1 MSVDEDSAAALLRR
15 LAKPPITTWLLKY
28 DWRTFLADFGAALIV
43 ASLLVPQALAYSTL
57 AGLPAVFG
65 LHANVVGP
73 MLYSIYGT
81 LSHGIM
87 GVAALTCIVSRL
99 AVVSFEPD
107 SLTATDRSRYEDLI
121 FGVALLSGVIQLV
134 LGLCRGGVVAD
145 LLSRPVLSA
154 FLSAAGA
161 IMVIS
166 QVRPLFGLPD
176 SSSGDDSANSLVQL
190 FNALAD
196 LGSIHWPT
204 VGLSAATLLLL
215 LASRWK
221 RIPKWVP
228 SWLLIMGTSI
238 LISWAADFESH
249 GIRVVGAV
257 EGGFPSPRFPALSAK
272 DVWAILPGA
281 FEVACVGF
289 VGQYALGVQFG
300 QIYRY
305 EVDGNLELVASGLS
319 NIVGS
324 LFASQPVTICFSRTA
339 ACADSG
345 GRTPMVNF
353 LVCLVTILTLLVL
366 TPLFRP
372 LPLSVLACVILVS
385 IRQLISPS
393 DVKFLWR
400 VSKVELLVY
409 MTTFFATVGLGIE
422 LGILL
427 GFVSSLIALLFRSA
441 MATTVR
447 LGRIPGTWFSV
458 EGMVSVE
465 QVDSVMVVGFTGPLF
480 FGNSSALKTFLET
493 ATATMMTAAP
503 SDRPAGEVALIDF
516 GDDDVPPR
524 KSALRESAHRHLVA
538 DRAVLLDFENVSSID
553 ATALQTL
560 QIVLPR
566 CFNLSDA
573 PSDRRKP
580 LLAVSSLK
588 QRVFDKLA
596 RSGIVQQLGAERF
609 HLTRH
614 GALQRLHD
622 ALSAPPS
629 QSSTG
634 EAAAADGTLMPSKS
648 ASTSLLSLFLGK
660 GRTHISFD

>member
-1 MSVDEDSAAALLRR
+1 LRRNKRAIVNVVDVHQIVVVDPPASALTAMSVDEDPATALLRRINRKPASLASWKQHAWR
-15 LAKPPITTWLLKY
+15 LAKPPVATWLLNY
-28 DWRTFLADFGAALIV
+28 DWRTFLNDFGAALIV

-81 LSHGIM
+81 VSHGIM

-107 SLTATDRSRYEDLI
+107 SLTASDRSRYEDLI
-121 FGVALLSGVIQLV
+121 FGVSLLSGVIQLV

-154 FLSAAGA
+154 FLSAAGT

-196 LGSIHWPT
+196 LGGIHWPT
-204 VGLSAATLLLL
+204 VGLSASTLLLL

-228 SWLLIMGTSI
+228 SWLLIMATSI

-257 EGGFPSPRFPALSAK
+257 EGGFPSLRFPALSAK

-300 QIYRY
+300 QMYRY

-339 ACADSG
+339 ACA
-345 GRTPMVNF
+345 R
-353 LVCLVTILTLLVL
+353 ILAARRRWST
-366 TPLFRP
+366 FS
-372 LPLSVLACVILVS
+372 SVWS
-385 IRQLISPS
+385 
-393 DVKFLWR
+393 
-400 VSKVELLVY
+400 
-409 MTTFFATVGLGIE
+409 
-422 LGILL
+422 
-427 GFVSSLIALLFRSA
+427 
-441 MATTVR
+441 
-447 LGRIPGTWFSV
+447 
-458 EGMVSVE
+458 
-465 QVDSVMVVGFTGPLF
+465 
-480 FGNSSALKTFLET
+480 
-493 ATATMMTAAP
+493 
-503 SDRPAGEVALIDF
+503 
-516 GDDDVPPR
+516 
-524 KSALRESAHRHLVA
+524 
-538 DRAVLLDFENVSSID
+538 
-553 ATALQTL
+553 
-560 QIVLPR
+560 
-566 CFNLSDA
+566 
-573 PSDRRKP
+573 
-580 LLAVSSLK
+580 
-588 QRVFDKLA
+588 
-596 RSGIVQQLGAERF
+596 RF
-609 HLTRH
+609 
-614 GALQRLHD
+614 
-622 ALSAPPS
+622 
-629 QSSTG
+629 
-634 EAAAADGTLMPSKS
+634 
-648 ASTSLLSLFLGK
+648 
-660 GRTHISFD
+660 

>member
-1 MSVDEDSAAALLRR
+1 
-15 LAKPPITTWLLKY
+15 
-28 DWRTFLADFGAALIV
+28 
-43 ASLLVPQALAYSTL
+43 
-57 AGLPAVFG
+57 
-65 LHANVVGP
+65 
-73 MLYSIYGT
+73 
-81 LSHGIM
+81 
-87 GVAALTCIVSRL
+87 
-99 AVVSFEPD
+99 
-107 SLTATDRSRYEDLI
+107 
-121 FGVALLSGVIQLV
+121 
-134 LGLCRGGVVAD
+134 
-145 LLSRPVLSA
+145 
-154 FLSAAGA
+154 
-161 IMVIS
+161 
-166 QVRPLFGLPD
+166 
-176 SSSGDDSANSLVQL
+176 
-190 FNALAD
+190 
-196 LGSIHWPT
+196 
-204 VGLSAATLLLL
+204 LLLL

-300 QIYRY
+300 QMHRY

-324 LFASQPVTICFSRTA
+324 LFASQPVTMSFSRTA
-339 ACADSG
+339 ACADVG
-345 GRTPMVNF
+345 GKTPMVNF

-372 LPLSVLACVILVS
+372 LPLSVLASVILVS

-409 MTTFFATVGLGIE
+409 LTTFFATVGLGIE

-427 GFVSSLIALLFRSA
+427 GFASSLIALLYRSA
-441 MATTVR
+441 TATAVR
-447 LGRIPGTWFSV
+447 LGRIPGTDEWFSA
-458 EGMVSVE
+458 EDMVSVE

-516 GDDDVPPR
+516 GDDDVPLR
-524 KSALRESAHRHLVA
+524 NSALRESAHRHLVA
-538 DRAVLLDFENVSSID
+538 ERAVLLDFENVSSID

-566 CFNLSDA
+566 CFNLSDS
-573 PSDRRKP
+573 PDRRKP

-588 QRVFDKLA
+588 LRVFDKLA
-596 RSGIVQQLGAERF
+596 RSGIVQQLGSERF

-614 GALQRLHD
+614 GALQWLHD

-629 QSSTG
+629 QS
-634 EAAAADGTLMPSKS
+634 AADSDDASKS
-648 ASTSLLSLFLGK
+648 VVDAAPPESVAKTLSGLSPLRALRSLLPLRNSAKFQ
-660 GRTHISFD
+660 R